1 MPDLNFPSI
10 GVGQQAKIPV
20 GLDPLSPQALQA
32 EAIQRV
38 EQLDKEIE
46 EIQQSIEKMSV
57 NLERRRTARQAI
69 AASLAHL
76 SGPEPDEFIQQ

>member
-1 MPDLNFPSI
+1 MPGLEFPPI
-10 GVGQQAKIPV
+10 AEGQQAKVAVNI
-20 GLDPLSPQALQA
+20 DPLSPQALQR
-32 EAIQRV
+32 EAVQRV

-46 EIQQSIEKMSV
+46 EIQQGIEQMSV